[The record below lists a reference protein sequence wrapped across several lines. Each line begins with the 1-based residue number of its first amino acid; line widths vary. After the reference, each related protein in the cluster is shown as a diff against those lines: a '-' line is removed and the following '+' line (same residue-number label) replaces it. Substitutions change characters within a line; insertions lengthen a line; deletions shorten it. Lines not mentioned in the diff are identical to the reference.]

1 MKEEG
6 FVLSQGMHVH
16 LLCNNLDEN
25 IGRSEALTSHTALVV
40 VNDESCPLA
49 MNCAERWCFQL

>member
-16 LLCNNLDEN
+16 LLCNNLDKN

-40 VNDESCPLA
+40 VNDESRPLA
-49 MNCAERWCFQL
+49 MNCTE